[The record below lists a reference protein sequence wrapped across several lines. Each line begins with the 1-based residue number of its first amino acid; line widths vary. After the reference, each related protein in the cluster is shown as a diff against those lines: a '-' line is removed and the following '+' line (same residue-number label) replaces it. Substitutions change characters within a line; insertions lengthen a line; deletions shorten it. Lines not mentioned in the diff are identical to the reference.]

1 MKIGTTEIGE
11 SMILRPPDELD
22 LLGYQSLAEKID
34 SLLHEGH
41 ARIVLDLNAVTYV
54 NSPVVNLL
62 ISASAKAQKAG
73 GRLALVNVQP
83 GVKAVLEVSGTLKSL
98 PVYGTA
104 ADAVSA

>member
-1 MKIGTTEIGE
+1 MDIGTTELGE

-22 LLGYQSLAEKID
+22 LLGYQPLAEKID

-41 ARIVLDLNAVTYV
+41 SRLVLDLSAVTYI
-54 NSPVVNLL
+54 NSTVVNLL
-62 ISASAKAQKAG
+62 IGASAKTQKAG
-73 GRLALVNVQP
+73 GRFSLVNVQA
-83 GVKAVLEVSGTLKSL
+83 GVKVVLEVFGTLKSL